1 MLFSSEPAPL
11 WYACK
16 QARRQHGIRATR
28 HCQKKKGFRAQGR
41 FGRGIRSIPMNTTQ
55 WRHVQSGVELLPK
68 CGAGC
73 SASAEGRDACTDPQ
87 EVCLLSV
94 PSVHLAML
102 STLRSASITFP
113 PFLLFSDRSLAV
125 SCTSTSCTTNVIVV
139 MGAGI
144 PILASLVV
152 AVGVLYQF
160 ALQPVLYHRLGVGR
174 PVELINNQNC
184 ELIKELQSCEG
195 A

>member
-1 MLFSSEPAPL
+1 MVFAPRGTAKKKDSEPRVGLDAAFDS
-11 WYACK
+11 YEHHTVE
-16 QARRQHGIRATR
+16 ARTEWSGAAAQVRGRVLRFCRGSRCLHGPAGGMFAVSTIRTPGNAFHST
-28 HCQKKKGFRAQGR
+28 F
-41 FGRGIRSIPMNTTQ
+41 SINYI
-55 WRHVQSGVELLPK
+55 
-68 CGAGC
+68 
-73 SASAEGRDACTDPQ
+73 
-87 EVCLLSV
+87 
-94 PSVHLAML
+94 PS
-102 STLRSASITFP
+102 
-113 PFLLFSDRSLAV
+113 FLLFSDRSLAV